1 MSKETILRKIQKQKD
16 YLDKK
21 INGHGGC
28 MHINWD
34 TGRVTTDYV
43 GLKGNFEIFLINI
56 KLWLIWKLG

>member
-16 YLDKK
+16 YLYKK
-21 INGHGGC
+21 INGHGGGIC
-28 MHINWD
+28 IYWD

-43 GLKGNFEIFLINI
+43 GLKGKFEIFLINI